1 MHTIQVRL
9 ILSVDCYVLWTT
21 TQLINCIFEFKLEF
35 EEEHLKLLGILTNL
49 SFAGSGAH
57 FDLSFQEKTQFEER
71 VPVLFRLMHS
81 TKSDKF
87 CML

>member
-1 MHTIQVRL
+1 MDGYTAL
-9 ILSVDCYVLWTT
+9 N
-21 TQLINCIFEFKLEF
+21 NCIFEFKIEF

-49 SFAGSGAH
+49 SFGSGAH
-57 FDLSFQEKTQFEER
+57 FDLSFQEKMQFEER